1 MGHDREEIY
10 TAFQIY
16 PFVVAHNSVNMVVHM
31 VDSLRLIHPTVVS
44 VQFMLFQVDKVI
56 FQALKKAE

>member
-1 MGHDREEIY
+1 
-10 TAFQIY
+10 
-16 PFVVAHNSVNMVVHM
+16 MVVHM